1 MADGSDPLFSLDVVR
16 DFIVSRGGKVSNHEL
31 VSHFKHFL
39 MILGEKVANRQ
50 KFKTFVN
57 TLASV
62 KLDASGEK
70 LLVLKRK
77 FREGIYSSS
86 GSTGAA
92 SGETEGGDGA
102 PKAKVESAA
111 DAAEPTEDVDK
122 DTVPAGAEAASGTEQ
137 EPEETV
143 EKASQE
149 GPQTTETGQESAAAG
164 ADIAETD
171 EQTTESSA
179 SVASDDGVFVDA
191 VEQLPVAKE
200 DTEAS
205 AAAEA
210 KESSKESSPAA
221 EVGDTAETSPS
232 TEGRDSVF
240 SEVVSEAES
249 LPSPDDIAKAAVEAA
264 MAPDLG
270 EEKEADSTDASNE
283 NDVCVTP
290 LKQVAGEE
298 GTTNTPMSVKERARH
313 LNRMES
319 QTELEKTTPTAPKT
333 PKEFKPSERRST
345 EEKDESQTSG
355 SVSLDSTERQWLVLA
370 ATTDYHPM
378 AKILLTNAHLV
389 KQKVG
394 LNRKLLT

>member
-1 MADGSDPLFSLDVVR
+1 MLHTGF
-16 DFIVSRGGKVSNHEL
+16 F
-31 VSHFKHFL
+31 
-39 MILGEKVANRQ
+39 Q
-50 KFKTFVN
+50 
-57 TLASV
+57 
-62 KLDASGEK
+62 SGEK

-92 SGETEGGDGA
+92 SGETEGGDVA
-102 PKAKVESAA
+102 PETQNVPPKKAKVESAA

-210 KESSKESSPAA
+210 KESSKEPSPAA
-221 EVGDTAETSPS
+221 EVGDTGETSPS

-283 NDVCVTP
+283 NDLCVTP
-290 LKQVAGEE
+290 LKQVV
-298 GTTNTPMSVKERARH
+298 SV
-313 LNRMES
+313 
-319 QTELEKTTPTAPKT
+319 P
-333 PKEFKPSERRST
+333 
-345 EEKDESQTSG
+345 
-355 SVSLDSTERQWLVLA
+355 LVLVSVIYKV
-370 ATTDYHPM
+370 TY
-378 AKILLTNAHLV
+378 IYCLWSNAIASR
-389 KQKVG
+389 KVDIIG
-394 LNRKLLT
+394 TY